1 MTFHTSLVHWLGH
14 KLISLGI
21 RCRPEE
27 ERQIWVIVM
36 NNVTQIFHT
45 VKPGETVDV
54 HLTIE
59 MQSPDQPWPNREGI
73 QSVPYE

>member
-1 MTFHTSLVHWLGH
+1 MTLHMSLVHWLGH
-14 KLISLGI
+14 KLIGLGI
-21 RCRPEE
+21 RLRPEE

-36 NNVTQIFHT
+36 GNVTQIFHT

-59 MQSPDQPWPNREGI
+59 MQSPDQPWPNREDI